1 MKVKRIIDGKL
12 YDTERSTLI
21 AESRYEGVSD
31 EEHYKEALYRND
43 YGVLF
48 LAAEGGV
55 ESFYAALLHGG
66 KPARG
71 TDVIPLTASE
81 ACRWLE
87 DHDHIEEIELLFGKQ
102 PQAGRDT
109 LPIDLRVSPEL
120 KARIELAAAMENETV
135 NELLTRLVKQELD

>member
-1 MKVKRIIDGKL
+1 MKVKRVVDGKL
-12 YDTERSTLI
+12 YSTERSTLI
-21 AESRYEGVSD
+21 AKSRYEGASD
-31 EEHYKEALYRND
+31 EEHYEEALYRND
-43 YGVLF
+43 HGVLF

-55 ESFYAALLHGG
+55 ESFYAALLQGG

-87 DHDHIEEIELLFGKQ
+87 DHDHIDEIEQLFGKQ
-102 PQAGRDT
+102 LQAGHDT

-120 KARIELAAAMENETV
+120 KTRIETAAAMENERV
-135 NELLTRLVKQELD
+135 NEWLTRLLKRELD

>member
-1 MKVKRIIDGKL
+1 MKVKRIVDGKL
-12 YDTERSTLI
+12 YDTEQSTLI
-21 AESRYEGVSD
+21 AERRYEGASD

-43 YGVLF
+43 NGVLF

-55 ESFYAALLHGG
+55 ECFYAALLQGG

-81 ACRWLE
+81 ARRWLE
-87 DHDHIEEIELLFGKQ
+87 DHDHIEEIEQLFGKL
-102 PQAGRDT
+102 PQAGHDT

-120 KARIELAAAMENETV
+120 KARIEPAAAMGNETV
-135 NELLTRLVKQELD
+135 NEWLTRLVKRELD